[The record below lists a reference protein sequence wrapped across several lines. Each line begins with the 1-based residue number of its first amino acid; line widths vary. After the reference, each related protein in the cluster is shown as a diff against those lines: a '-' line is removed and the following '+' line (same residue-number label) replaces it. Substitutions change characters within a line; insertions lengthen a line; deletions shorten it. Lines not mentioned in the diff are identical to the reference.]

1 MSIPQEKLSD
11 VKKKKYMINNS
22 SELEP
27 ALGLM
32 VFQRRDNLDRPGDLG
47 YLIGGGRLCDNP
59 EGWEKSKSL

>member
-1 MSIPQEKLSD
+1 
-11 VKKKKYMINNS
+11 MINNS